1 MTPAQAAAVLLKA
14 MPQPPSAAQI
24 DEYGLTASASTA
36 QSISREILS
45 LNLYWII
52 AAIDAHIPAKYRDAI
67 REILLDSIK
76 TTWWEAG
83 QIGPGT
89 WDAYVTELEKRRAD
103 YGQLVDQHGLSHM
116 AVSADAASHIEDQ
129 GIVPVEDRDK
139 LLVLMIDYA
148 PAAEYG
154 KLLEEVG

>member
-14 MPQPPSAAQI
+14 MPQPPSAAQL
-24 DEYGLTASASTA
+24 DEYGLTVSASTA
-36 QSISREILS
+36 RSISREILS

-52 AAIDAHIPAKYRDAI
+52 AAIDAHIPVKYRDAI

-89 WDAYVTELEKRRAD
+89 WDEYVAELEKRRAD
-103 YGQLVDQHGLSHM
+103 YGQLVDQDGLSHM